1 MPFLPL
7 KKNKRALVAGLAA
20 LLLFVASC
28 SKQPDGQYTPRVI
41 AYIYG
46 KHFSVGTKVP
56 ATSLTHVNYAFAL
69 IREGVPSLPGSED
82 EKNLYYLTSLTSKNP
97 ELKIIL
103 SVGGWSGSKTFSD
116 VALTDSSRR
125 LFASRLAVLVSTYNL
140 DGVDIDWEYPGQEG
154 AGNVY
159 RPADKYNFSLLLE
172 AIRIA
177 LDRMSFLSRDGKP
190 YILSVSAGADRA
202 WLDHVIMQD
211 VVLLVDYINVM
222 TYDYHGDWEDVTGHH
237 TNLYVSS
244 CEPQGYSVNRTVKM
258 FREAGVPPQ
267 KLVIGGALY
276 GYWWKGVQD
285 KNDGLCRRS
294 SGERGEVTYHTIA
307 DSLME
312 QEESKILWDKK
323 AHAPWLWNEQEKMFI
338 TFDDPRSLAD
348 KARYVRKE
356 HLGGIMLWELS
367 GDRDGEL
374 VDAVVN
380 EIY

>member
-1 MPFLPL
+1 MPLRPL
-7 KKNKRALVAGLAA
+7 KINRALIAGLA
-20 LLLFVASC
+20 LLLIIVVSC
-28 SKQPDGQYTPRVI
+28 SRAPEGAYTPRVI
-41 AYIYG
+41 AYIHG
-46 KHFSVGTKVP
+46 NHFSVGTNVP
-56 ATSLTHVNYAFAL
+56 ATSLTHINYAYAL
-69 IREGVPSLPGSED
+69 IRDGVPYLPGSED

-97 ELKIIL
+97 GLKILL
-103 SVGGWSGSKTFSD
+103 SVGGWSGSKEFSD

-190 YILSVSAGADRA
+190 YILSVAAGADRA

-211 VVLLVDYINVM
+211 LVLLVDYINVM
-222 TYDYHGDWEDVTGHH
+222 TYGYHGDWEDRTGHH

-244 CEPQGYSVNRTVKM
+244 CEPQGNSVNRTVKM
-258 FREAGVPPQ
+258 FREAGLPPQ
-267 KLVIGGALY
+267 KMVIGGALY
-276 GYWWKGVQD
+276 GYWWLGVQD
-285 KNDGLCRRS
+285 KKDGLCQKS
-294 SGERGEVTYHTIA
+294 SGERGVIAYYTII

-312 QEESKILWDKK
+312 QGGSKILWDKK
-323 AHAPWLWNEQEKMFI
+323 AHAPWLWNEEKRMFV

-348 KARYVRKE
+348 KARYVRE
-356 HLGGIMLWELS
+356 RRLGGIMLRELS

-374 VDAVVN
+374 VNAVIN